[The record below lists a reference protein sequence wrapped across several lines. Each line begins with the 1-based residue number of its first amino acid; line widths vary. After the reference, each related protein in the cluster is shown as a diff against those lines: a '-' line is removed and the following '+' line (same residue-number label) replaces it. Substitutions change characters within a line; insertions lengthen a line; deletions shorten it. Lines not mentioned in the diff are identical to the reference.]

1 MLIDML
7 SASLAKSGA
16 LDDAWAK
23 LDSGQDATVGVASSA
38 RPFLVAARFAADPR
52 ATLVVAAG
60 EEAADTFARTVGSF
74 VGEERVLR
82 LPDYE
87 GNPFSLDAPPQPRLH
102 GRRLEALWSLQ
113 QGKPAVVVASARA
126 LLRRIA
132 PAKEEVARP
141 LTLVAGSDLS
151 EEPQRGIACF
161 EDLEHCLVSMGYEN
175 SGKLDGPGTFSV
187 QGGAIDVFPGN
198 LAYPVRL
205 DFFGDELDEIRRF
218 LPSTGQ
224 TISSLGQVDIFPVRE
239 FAQTDAALLRAKRAI
254 SKSAETNAAQRELL
268 ERLEDDSH
276 ELPDLM
282 AAYLLEKTAAV
293 GDYLSADALTV
304 LIEPRSL
311 VDDALHAY
319 DELSKRCVG
328 TSIPVSDLYMG
339 PNELDFGANPRATYV
354 SIMRVGVQLDS
365 ELVVKRVDVAGDP
378 EKLFGRL
385 RSLAEMGFTVVF
397 SVPHFRA
404 RQEMKLSLV
413 DLGIPINEVLDV
425 VGDASPKLKRGQVNI
440 VDVDIPLGMIFP
452 AAKMAL
458 VSLSDTQG
466 AMATRKRSRIDVTE
480 ITFPFKPGD
489 YVVHAAHGVAFFRD
503 IVRQDVGGSERDYL
517 LLEYAEGDKLY
528 VPVEQLDRVTRYVGP
543 EGSSP
548 RLTRLNTS
556 DWSRAMAKARKATK
570 QLAFDLV
577 DVYTRRASTQGYR
590 YREDT
595 PWQHEMEES
604 FPYQETPDQLAA
616 IADIKADMQSP
627 RPMDRL
633 VCGDVGFGKTEVAL
647 RAAFKATQDNKQ
659 VVVLCPTTILAQQ
672 HYSTFKDRFEPFGV
686 KVEVLSRF
694 RTPAQQKQ
702 ALADFSEGTVS
713 VLVGTHRLLSRDV
726 NPHDLGLVI
735 IDEEQRFGVAHKEQL
750 KNMRESIDVLTL
762 SATPIPRTMQMGLSG
777 VRDMSLILTPPDDR
791 RPVEVHVGEWD
802 PDVVSDA
809 IRREMARGGQ
819 IYYVSNRV
827 RSIDEA
833 VKRVQAA
840 AGEARVG
847 VAHGK
852 MTKEQL
858 EDVMENFAAGE
869 LDVLVATT
877 IIESGIDNPHTNTL
891 IIEDSQRLGLAQ
903 MYQLKGRVGRSST
916 QAYAYF
922 LFPDNIPLTEEA
934 VARLTALGEHTDL
947 GSGMRVAMR
956 DLEIRGAGSLLGAEQ
971 SGNMSAVGFD
981 LFAQML
987 STAVNNAREGNSSA
1001 KEFLPPALSDIVV
1014 NVPDHTYFPEEYLP
1028 DADERVLYYRK
1039 IASADTIDA
1048 VNDIYEE
1055 LLAKHPEMPQAS
1067 VNQFEKAR
1075 LKAFANE
1082 HGIKLISVS
1091 AGKLTVE
1098 PFALTKSQASSLRRK
1113 AGRYLV
1119 DKKKMAV
1126 PLRVVVP
1133 GYGKEEEAGDVGML
1147 TNVLAYLQKL
1157 VEEGKESGERP
1168 ASGRG
1173 EAPRSSPS
1181 SATSGPSARS
1191 SRKGSS
1197 TAGSSL
1203 RRSTSRS
1210 TRAQSLGVTNYV
1222 GRRGSRR

>member
-60 EEAADTFARTVGSF
+60 EEAADTFARTVGAF

-659 VVVLCPTTILAQQ
+659 VMVLCPTTILAQQ

-1181 SATSGPSARS
+1181 SAASGPSARS

-1197 TAGSSL
+1197 TAGSSS

-1222 GRRGSRR
+1222 GRRGSRQ

>member
-60 EEAADTFARTVGSF
+60 EEAADTFARTVGAF

-141 LTLVAGSDLS
+141 LALVAGSDLS

-224 TISSLGQVDIFPVRE
+224 TISSLKQVDIFPVRE

-268 ERLEDDSH
+268 ECLEDDSH

-659 VVVLCPTTILAQQ
+659 VMVLCPTTILAQQ

-858 EDVMENFAAGE
+858 EDVVENFAAGE

-1113 AGRYLV
+1113 AGRYLA

-1173 EAPRSSPS
+1173 EALRSSPS
-1181 SATSGPSARS
+1181 SAASGPSARS